1 MGFLDRFRRKRDTP
15 TGPRASAKTLGE
27 LREFMSSREGVEA
40 FIEPPTSI
48 YAMTL
53 CLVAADGEHLRRAV
67 KDEKQAKELC
77 SSNGVPIYD
86 ARIVGYPKRMRDYE
100 RGVKQP
106 RISLD
111 DLPPLEVA
119 GEREQAEEPED

>member
-1 MGFLDRFRRKRDTP
+1 MGLFDRFRRSRETP

-27 LREFMSSREGVEA
+27 LKAFMTSREGVEA
-40 FIEPPTSI
+40 FIEPPTPI

-53 CLVAADGEHLRRAV
+53 CLVAGDGEHLRRAV
-67 KDEKQAKELC
+67 RDEKQAKELC
-77 SSNGVPIYD
+77 SGHGVPVYD
-86 ARIVGYPKRMRDYE
+86 ARIVGYPKRMRDFE

-106 RISLD
+106 RIALS